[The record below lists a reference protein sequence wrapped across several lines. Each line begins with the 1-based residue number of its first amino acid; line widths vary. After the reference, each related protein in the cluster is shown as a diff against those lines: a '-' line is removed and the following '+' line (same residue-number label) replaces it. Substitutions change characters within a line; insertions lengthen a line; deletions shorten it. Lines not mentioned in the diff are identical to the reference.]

1 MTTYERVIEVI
12 VNQLSVEKDTL
23 TPETSLLGDLEIDS
37 LDIVELLMNFEEE
50 FDVSIND
57 EASEN
62 IKTIEDVVTYIDNE
76 LSKD

>member
-37 LDIVELLMNFEEE
+37 LDVVELLMNFEEE

>member
-1 MTTYERVIEVI
+1 MATYERVIDVI

-23 TPETSLLGDLEIDS
+23 KPETSLVGDLEIDS
-37 LDIVELLMNFEEE
+37 LDVVELLMNFEEE
-50 FDVSIND
+50 FDVSIDD

-62 IKTIEDVVTYIDNE
+62 IKTIADVVAYIDNE